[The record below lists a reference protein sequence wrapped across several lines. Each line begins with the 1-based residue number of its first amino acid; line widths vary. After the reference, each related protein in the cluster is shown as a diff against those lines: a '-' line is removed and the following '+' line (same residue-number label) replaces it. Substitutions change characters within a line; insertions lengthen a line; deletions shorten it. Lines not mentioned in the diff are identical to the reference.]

1 MLKRVFLKKSD
12 FFKTSLLIHHSCDLD
27 LILTFWRKKSLK
39 EFGVFE
45 FRISRLHVTCL
56 EVLVWLLAW
65 PVCKF
70 TCHEHNTAYRGEQE
84 VRTVLFIMAEA
95 VIVAAAR
102 TPIGMSTYFQ
112 FWSKKID
119 KWKKQTD
126 WYLLISSSQKIMLNC
141 YFKAKPYIRNAVWQR
156 K

>member
-1 MLKRVFLKKSD
+1 MS
-12 FFKTSLLIHHSCDLD
+12 
-27 LILTFWRKKSLK
+27 
-39 EFGVFE
+39 FE

-102 TPIGMSTYFQ
+102 TPIGMSTYFH
-112 FWSKKID
+112 F
-119 KWKKQTD
+119 
-126 WYLLISSSQKIMLNC
+126 
-141 YFKAKPYIRNAVWQR
+141 
-156 K
+156 